1 MLTCISSRLT
11 LYITAII
18 MKHLRDVDIQ
28 ITYSLKQITKKM
40 MMLNNFL
47 MMMIVDLGCQG
58 VASWYHISS

>member
-1 MLTCISSRLT
+1 
-11 LYITAII
+11 